1 MLNRGAIESTGEQ
14 AIERFKFMQS
24 LEERFDA
31 EMKKRSKSEEEEE
44 PGFGNW
50 G

>member
-1 MLNRGAIESTGEQ
+1 
-14 AIERFKFMQS
+14 MQS